1 MHGPPQPPA
10 APSRRP
16 SSETIGR
23 FAQAV
28 ARLEV
33 DGDWLVEELT
43 QHLRSMQPIDPSL
56 SADDRERLLAGVAS
70 SLGMPIDQEASLIGR
85 GELHLKIV
93 TTWLRSVC
101 ATLSVDETKTFLQID
116 DEELVRRVESRHLV
130 PIKLNGQLRFPEWQF
145 DPRNPPMKTIRNLP
159 EIFESLEADGAGWQ
173 SDAAF
178 MATPQDSLRAA
189 VATTPSQWLLAG
201 GAVSAVLDLIDA
213 RDTF

>member
-16 SSETIGR
+16 TSEVIDR

-43 QHLRSMQPIDPSL
+43 QHLRSMQPNDPSL
-56 SADDRERLLAGVAS
+56 SDEDRKLLLAGVAS
-70 SLGMPIDQEASLIGR
+70 SLGMPIDREASAIGR
-85 GELHLKIV
+85 GDLHLKIV
-93 TTWLRSVC
+93 TTWLKSVC
-101 ATLSVDETKTFLQID
+101 ATLSADETKAFLQID
-116 DEELVRRVESRHLV
+116 NEELVRRVEIRQLI

-159 EIFESLEADGAGWQ
+159 EIFESLEADGAGWH

-178 MATPQDSLRAA
+178 MSTPQDSLRAA
-189 VATTPSQWLLAG
+189 VATTPCQWLQAG
-201 GAVSAVLDLIDA
+201 GAVSAVLDLIDG